1 MDFFLLLYTHQNFYV
16 GEYMITKLEISLFR
30 KYKNQTINFGT
41 RLNLIC
47 GLNGTGK
54 SSILA
59 MLGHTME
66 LKLKDGKTVTNKQFR
81 TEFGEIFKLSDKY
94 DFTDETDK
102 KYRYKVYAKIN
113 GKEDSRSF
121 TLNKQTQKKKLSSG
135 EYKHFSRIR
144 PIPRGKGID
153 GKNTSAKIKFPVLY
167 LGLSRLYPIGE
178 IPEEV
183 EIKNRSIDLNQE
195 ELKWI
200 TDHKRKILGTIDNE
214 IVDIQ
219 TYQAGTKDSKISGIG
234 INTTLYDFTANS
246 VGQDNILQI
255 LISLLSFKRLK
266 DNYPDYKGGVFL
278 IDELEASLFPH
289 AQESLLKLL
298 DELSKELD
306 LQIIFTSHSSII
318 IDYMWKRYSNNSR
331 NFNNPNNLYN
341 IIFLD
346 YKDSQVIVNN
356 NFDISYINAKLNFK
370 LNHSNDFQDSNI
382 VIYTEDDT
390 AKWFLEQFIVS
401 FSKLYKVDSKFQ
413 RLKNKIRPLNLS
425 NNQLMNLVEGDEYF
439 RNKVIIVVDGDTDI
453 PQDKQGYNNIL
464 TLPGQ
469 NYPEKVLIDFLK
481 SDESDTYFSNDN
493 CYERNFSRDVLI
505 SDLDRTETLIKY
517 NGKNPSEKEI
527 NKNWF
532 FNNSDFLNSTN
543 LVEYWII
550 ENQNNSERFAR
561 LLINSHNSISKYTLT
576 EFIKDDFEIDKM
588 TIETNLIYN

>member
-1 MDFFLLLYTHQNFYV
+1 MLLYTHQNFYV

>member
-1 MDFFLLLYTHQNFYV
+1 
-16 GEYMITKLEISLFR
+16 MITKLEISLFR

-505 SDLDRTETLIKY
+505 SDLDRT
-517 NGKNPSEKEI
+517 
-527 NKNWF
+527 
-532 FNNSDFLNSTN
+532 
-543 LVEYWII
+543 
-550 ENQNNSERFAR
+550 
-561 LLINSHNSISKYTLT
+561 
-576 EFIKDDFEIDKM
+576 
-588 TIETNLIYN
+588 

>member
-1 MDFFLLLYTHQNFYV
+1 
-16 GEYMITKLEISLFR
+16 MITKLEISLFR

-453 PQDKQGYNNIL
+453 PQDKQGFNNIL

>member
-1 MDFFLLLYTHQNFYV
+1 
-16 GEYMITKLEISLFR
+16 MITKLEISLFR

>member
-1 MDFFLLLYTHQNFYV
+1 
-16 GEYMITKLEISLFR
+16 MITKLEISLFR

-306 LQIIFTSHSSII
+306 LQIIF
-318 IDYMWKRYSNNSR
+318 
-331 NFNNPNNLYN
+331 
-341 IIFLD
+341 
-346 YKDSQVIVNN
+346 
-356 NFDISYINAKLNFK
+356 
-370 LNHSNDFQDSNI
+370 
-382 VIYTEDDT
+382 
-390 AKWFLEQFIVS
+390 
-401 FSKLYKVDSKFQ
+401 
-413 RLKNKIRPLNLS
+413 
-425 NNQLMNLVEGDEYF
+425 
-439 RNKVIIVVDGDTDI
+439 
-453 PQDKQGYNNIL
+453 
-464 TLPGQ
+464 
-469 NYPEKVLIDFLK
+469 
-481 SDESDTYFSNDN
+481 
-493 CYERNFSRDVLI
+493 
-505 SDLDRTETLIKY
+505 
-517 NGKNPSEKEI
+517 
-527 NKNWF
+527 
-532 FNNSDFLNSTN
+532 
-543 LVEYWII
+543 
-550 ENQNNSERFAR
+550 
-561 LLINSHNSISKYTLT
+561 
-576 EFIKDDFEIDKM
+576 
-588 TIETNLIYN
+588 